1 MSNRQAPRVQA
12 ARTFEED
19 EGRQKVE
26 AANTQ
31 PVQAELFTI
40 SARGELLQPVA
51 DIPALGPTSSLDVAR
66 WWFKRHLEQQK
77 RPINTID
84 SYMYDL
90 ALFQSAVGNKTVDRI
105 DKTDLANFLGQ
116 ANNKSTRKR
125 RLTSLQG
132 LYRYLVNKEKVLEK
146 NLADSFF
153 PDYIPL
159 KTPQVLFP
167 AEQEAIMDAAREE
180 NSRTAL
186 IVYLL
191 LKLGLTR
198 TELLALKVDHVD
210 AGEPEQ
216 PIVYIY
222 YDDIRS
228 QKKERKLGANLE
240 FTELF
245 QQYVAEYE
253 PVSRMFNLLPQSVN
267 KMVDRVAEEAGISK
281 RVTPQS
287 LRDTFAVEQAKAG
300 ADEKKLLLI
309 LGLAPDSRNRKSVQ
323 RYIKLAAPPVAGVV

>member
-1 MSNRQAPRVQA
+1 MRTSTPNSRGGQGKVQEADREEGKGGQRAVQAP
-12 ARTFEED
+12 
-19 EGRQKVE
+19 
-26 AANTQ
+26 
-31 PVQAELFTI
+31 LFTLN
-40 SARGELLQPVA
+40 ARGELSEPVA
-51 DIPALGPTSSLDVAR
+51 DIPALTAGSSLDVAR
-66 WWFKRHLEQQK
+66 WWFRRHLEQLK

-90 ALFQSAVGNKTVDRI
+90 ALFQSAVGNKSIDRI
-105 DKTDLANFLGQ
+105 NTTDVANFLGQ

-132 LYRYLVNKEKVLEK
+132 LFRYLVEKEKILAK
-146 NLADSFF
+146 NPADSFF

-159 KTPQVLFP
+159 KTPQTLFP
-167 AEQEAIMDAAREE
+167 QEQDLLLDVARAE
-180 NSRTAL
+180 NSRTYL
-186 IVYLL
+186 ITWLL

-210 AGEPEQ
+210 DSNPDR

-222 YDDIRS
+222 YDEQRW
-228 QKKERKLGANLE
+228 QPKERKLAADADFAE
-240 FTELF
+240 AFRA
-245 QQYVAEYE
+245 YVGEYR
-253 PVSRMFNLLPQSVN
+253 PVSRLFNLLPQSVN
-267 KMVDRVAEEAGISK
+267 KMVDRIAEEAGISK

-300 ADEKKLLLI
+300 ADEKKLLQI

>member
-1 MSNRQAPRVQA
+1 MNKQGVRGQVTRGHEDDEE
-12 ARTFEED
+12 RTKAEAIA
-19 EGRQKVE
+19 GR
-26 AANTQ
+26 

-40 SARGELLQPVA
+40 SARGELMQPVA

-90 ALFQSAVGNKTVDRI
+90 ALFQSALGNKTLDRI
-105 DKTDLANFLGQ
+105 EKTDLANFLGQ

-167 AEQEAIMDAAREE
+167 AEQEAILEAARAE

-186 IVYLL
+186 IIYLL

-210 AGEPEQ
+210 ISDPEQ

-240 FTELF
+240 FTEAF
-245 QQYVAEYE
+245 QAYVAEFE
-253 PVSRMFNLLPQSVN
+253 PVSRLFNLLPQSVN